1 MNRQVYDLIADLE
14 MIIICSAP
22 PAGHVILNAIS
33 VNTESENAAVRDT
46 ITANQIKSDAKYS
59 IMDQ

>member
-14 MIIICSAP
+14 MIICSAP